1 MGPPDQPADLSE
13 DDPPGSLTGMYV
25 SLGVV
30 VLIVVLVLLLF

>member
-1 MGPPDQPADLSE
+1 MDSPAIDE

-30 VLIVVLVLLLF
+30 VLIVLLILLLR